1 MTYKDQNFEM
11 YSGDDKDL
19 SFVVYDA
26 SGGVASLPAGGSGV
40 WLLYDD
46 NNSASV
52 VRKSTDDS
60 SVVISASLVTVVVS
74 GSDTN
79 ALKGRYPHELSFR
92 ASTGKVSTLATGTVT
107 ILSDLIA

>member
-1 MTYKDQNFEM
+1 MTYKNQNFEM

-60 SVVISASLVTVVVS
+60 TVVISASLVSVTVA
-74 GSDTN
+74 GSDTS
-79 ALKGRYPHELSFR
+79 ALKGRYRHELSFR
-92 ASTGKVSTLATGTVT
+92 DSTAKVSTLAVGVVT
-107 ILSDLIA
+107 ILDDLVT